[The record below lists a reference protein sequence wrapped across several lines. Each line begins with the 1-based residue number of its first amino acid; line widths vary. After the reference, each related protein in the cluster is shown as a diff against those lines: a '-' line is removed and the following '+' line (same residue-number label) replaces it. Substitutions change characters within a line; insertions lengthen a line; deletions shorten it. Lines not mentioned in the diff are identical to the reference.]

1 MWRSVAG
8 SARAAISSFPSTT
21 SPRIAVSPKVSMSDT
36 RYGCESARRSGGDA
50 SASARSSGP
59 SRKRVSGS
67 RTTSPWCARVR
78 STSRSVPLDTSS
90 DRASSLIPI
99 ARPPSASARRTRAA
113 LSTAGT
119 GRSISVLLAIRVRRI
134 IRQPALKLREP
145 MAGGPLDRSE
155 TWSDDERRAAQWR
168 RLARALP
175 ELLLTNVFYGRKFA
189 DSGIRDVRELRSVRE
204 LPFTTKAELSR
215 DQTEH
220 PSFGSNLTY
229 PIERYVRLHQTS
241 GTTGRPLR
249 VLDTAESWQW
259 WRDCWR
265 PIYTAAGVT
274 SRDRIFFAFSFGPFV
289 GFWSAFAGAE
299 QLGALCLT
307 GGAMSS
313 VERVAAIIATEA
325 TVLMC
330 TPTYALR
337 LGEAARAAGIDI
349 ARSALRV
356 SIHAGEPGASIPATR
371 ERIEAE
377 LGLTSFDHTGATEV
391 GAHGFSCDARDGVHL
406 NESAVIAEIVDPA
419 PGETADEGEGELVMT
434 NLGRWGMPVIRYRT
448 GDRVRGVRGRCACGR
463 TSLKLVGGIAGRVD
477 DMVTVRGVNVFPSAI
492 EAIVRRFAEVEE
504 YRVELVT
511 VREMEELR
519 CTVETRG
526 GTELAERVANAIHRD
541 LGIRCVVAPVA
552 PGTLPR
558 FDMKAK
564 RFVRRREEA
573 RT

>member
-1 MWRSVAG
+1 M
-8 SARAAISSFPSTT
+8 T
-21 SPRIAVSPKVSMSDT
+21 
-36 RYGCESARRSGGDA
+36 GGA
-50 SASARSSGP
+50 
-59 SRKRVSGS
+59 
-67 RTTSPWCARVR
+67 
-78 STSRSVPLDTSS
+78 
-90 DRASSLIPI
+90 
-99 ARPPSASARRTRAA
+99 
-113 LSTAGT
+113 
-119 GRSISVLLAIRVRRI
+119 
-134 IRQPALKLREP
+134 
-145 MAGGPLDRSE
+145 LDRSE
-155 TWSDDERRAAQWR
+155 TWSDDERRATQWR

-175 ELLLTNVFYGRKFA
+175 ELLLTNVFYGRKLA
-189 DSGIRDVRELRSVRE
+189 DAGIRDVRELGSVRE
-204 LPFTTKAELSR
+204 LPLTTKADLST

-220 PSFGSNLTY
+220 PPFGSNLTY
-229 PIERYVRLHQTS
+229 PVERYVRLHQTS

-265 PIYTAAGVT
+265 PIYNAAGVGN
-274 SRDRIFFAFSFGPFV
+274 RDRIFFAFSFGPFV

-313 VERVAAIIATEA
+313 AERLAAIIAAEA

-337 LGEAARAAGIDI
+337 LAEAARAEGIDV

-371 ERIEAE
+371 ERIETE
-377 LGLTSFDHTGATEV
+377 LGVTSFDHTGATEV

-406 NESAVIAEIVDPA
+406 NEAEFVAEILDPVTGQA
-419 PGETADEGEGELVMT
+419 ADEGEGELVMT
-434 NLGRWGMPVIRYRT
+434 NLGRWGMPVIRYRS

-463 TSLKLVGGIAGRVD
+463 TSLKLAGGIAGRVD

-492 EAIVRRFAEVEE
+492 EAIVRRFTEVEE

-511 VREMEELR
+511 VREMDELR

-526 GTELAERVANAIHRD
+526 GAELAERVASAIHRD
-541 LGIRCVVAPVA
+541 LGIRCAVAPVA